1 MVKKL
6 RTFRNILRQTL
17 ADKVLSTFVGFI
29 LICALAFWILE
40 PGITRFTDAL
50 WYCYAVITTV
60 GFGDI
65 YVKTFP
71 SKVLSVLLSIYS
83 VICIAILTGVVVN
96 FFTELVALHRK
107 ESLSSIIDKLERL
120 PELSKEELEEISE
133 HVRKLRLK

>member
-1 MVKKL
+1 MKKL

-17 ADKVLSTFVGFI
+17 ADKVLSSFVGFI

-65 YVKTFP
+65 YVETFP

-83 VICIAILTGVVVN
+83 IISIAILTGVVVN
-96 FFTELVALHRK
+96 FFTELVALRRK

-120 PELSKEELEEISE
+120 PELSKEELEEISK
-133 HVRKLRLK
+133 HVKKLRLK